1 MVPPPW
7 YFLDIKAW
15 YPLHGILFDIK
26 HGTPSMVFF
35 GYKSMVPP
43 PWYFF
48 GYKSMVPPP
57 WYFIRY
63 KAWYPL
69 HGILFDIKHGTP
81 SMVFYSI

>member
-7 YFLDIKAW
+7 YFIRYKAW

-43 PWYFF
+43 PWYFLD
-48 GYKSMVPPP
+48 
-57 WYFIRY
+57 I

-69 HGILFDIKHGTP
+69 HGILFNIKHGTP